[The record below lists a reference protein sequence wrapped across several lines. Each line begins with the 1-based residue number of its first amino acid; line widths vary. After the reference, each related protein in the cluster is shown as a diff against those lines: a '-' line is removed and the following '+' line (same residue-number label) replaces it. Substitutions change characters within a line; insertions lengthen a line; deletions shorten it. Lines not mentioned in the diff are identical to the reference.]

1 MDGLDTDLM
10 SIRFAEPV
18 LKLLK
23 NADITSVERLIA
35 NEQLLAEVRTHLKP
49 IQQVKLNNLIKERD
63 KSIDTGNDNGDE
75 LVVRVS
81 RKSLRRER
89 DLEQQCVEE
98 LSYLADAPEV
108 VKRSVELHRARVK
121 YINSLLKE
129 SESSAEASYREDSKS
144 LTDGESAE
152 HKHLIEKRATL
163 LTRLADLCK
172 YAAEYNAEAVQVST
186 RSRRW
191 TQEKVL
197 FDNNLNWCYYPG
209 YKVSRTE
216 QLEKRHRLNV
226 EQNEI
231 AIDER
236 KLKYLADGIDKT
248 VEVWNNE
255 VIRLNTSLIGNSDSD
270 SDSSY
275 CMQVVMMAY
284 STTLKAGTVSLLT
297 KHSHIILVVPGEHL
311 DSYIN
316 RVQVAQRKRR

>member
-49 IQQVKLNNLIKERD
+49 IQQVKLNNLIKERG
-63 KSIDTGNDNGDE
+63 KSIDTGNDNRDE
-75 LVVRVS
+75 LVVFRVS
-81 RKSLRRER
+81 QKSLRRER

-108 VKRSVELHRARVK
+108 VKRYVELHRARVNH
-121 YINSLLKE
+121 INSLLKE

-172 YAAEYNAEAVQVST
+172 YIAEYNAEAVQVST

-209 YKVSRTE
+209 YKVPRTE
-216 QLEKRHRLNV
+216 QLEKRHRLNT

-236 KLKYLADGIDKT
+236 RLKYLADGIGKT
-248 VEVWNNE
+248 VEVWNTE
-255 VIRLNTSLIGNSDSD
+255 VIRLNTSLIGDPNLDL
-270 SDSSY
+270 SY

-284 STTLKAGTVSLLT
+284 STTLKAGPFSLLT
-297 KHSHIILVVPGEHL
+297 KHSHVILVVPGEHL
-311 DSYIN
+311 DSYMN